1 MRKFV
6 LIESCHVRNDGHSGA
21 TIARPLARVGAVI
34 LALVMSCFSS
44 AFAQAKA
51 NAPASN
57 ASSNSSLE
65 GVLTQMDSAAAQF
78 RNAEADFVW
87 DQYQK
92 VVNETDTQKGKV
104 YYRRTGKGE
113 TQMSANI
120 QSPEQKY
127 LVFADGK
134 IRLYQPKIQ
143 QVNEYDAGKN
153 RDQFQSFL
161 VLGFGGR
168 GHDLPMQFEVKFVGY
183 ENVDGVKTAKLEL
196 IPKAPNVKNMFA
208 QIVIWIDPARGIS
221 LKQQFFEPSGDYRI
235 ADYSNIKLNGKVPD
249 DVFKLH
255 TSGSVKTVK
264 GK

>member
-1 MRKFV
+1 MLVERR
-6 LIESCHVRNDGHSGA
+6 HVENCCCSRA
-21 TIARPLARVGAVI
+21 MKRQLARVSVVV
-34 LALVMSCFSS
+34 LALAVFGISS
-44 AFAQAKA
+44 ALAQAKGGA
-51 NAPASN
+51 AASN
-57 ASSNSSLE
+57 PGSSSSLD

-120 QSPEQKY
+120 QLPEQKY
-127 LVFADGK
+127 VLFADGK
-134 IRLYQPKIQ
+134 VRLYQPRIE

-168 GHDLPMQFEVKFVGY
+168 GHDLLKQFDVTFGGNED
-183 ENVDGVKTAKLEL
+183 VDGVKTAKLEL
-196 IPKAPNVKNMFA
+196 SPKAANVKNMFN

-235 ADYSNIKLNGKVPD
+235 AHYTNIKLNTKISD
-249 DVFKLH
+249 DVFKLR
-255 TSGSVKTVK
+255 TSGNVKTVR

>member
-1 MRKFV
+1 M
-6 LIESCHVRNDGHSGA
+6 LIESRHIGNTGYKSVA
-21 TIARPLARVGAVI
+21 ARRTRAGIVVLSLMLFG
-34 LALVMSCFSS
+34 FSS
-44 AFAQAKA
+44 VFAQAKGTSSPGA
-51 NAPASN
+51 N
-57 ASSNSSLE
+57 SNSSLE
-65 GVLTQMDSAAAQF
+65 SVLTQMDSASAQF

-104 YYRRTGKGE
+104 YYRRTGNGE

-120 QSPEQKY
+120 QSPDQKY
-127 LVFADGK
+127 LVVADGRVR
-134 IRLYQPKIQ
+134 IYQPKIQ
-143 QVNEYDAGKN
+143 QVNEYNAGKN
-153 RDQFQSFL
+153 REQFQSFL

-168 GHDLPMQFEVKFVGY
+168 GHDLPKQFDVTLSGY
-183 ENVDGVKTAKLEL
+183 ESVDGVKTAKLEL
-196 IPKAPNVKNMFA
+196 TPKAPNVKNMFN

-235 ADYSNIKLNGKVPD
+235 ANYSNIKLNGKVPD

-255 TSGSVKTVK
+255 TSGGVKTVK

>member
-1 MRKFV
+1 M
-6 LIESCHVRNDGHSGA
+6 LIERCHIKDRVRHGA
-21 TIARPLARVGAVI
+21 I
-34 LALVMSCFSS
+34 LALAIFGLISAHAQTKSS
-44 AFAQAKA
+44 TPATST
-51 NAPASN
+51 NAA
-57 ASSNSSLE
+57 AALE
-65 GVLTQMDSAAAQF
+65 SVLTQMDSASAQF

-104 YYRRTGKGE
+104 YYRRTGKGD

-120 QSPEQKY
+120 QSPDQKF
-127 LVFADGK
+127 LVVADGK
-134 IRLYQPKIQ
+134 VRIYQPKIQ
-143 QVNEYDAGKN
+143 QVNEYDTGKN

-168 GHDLPMQFEVKFVGY
+168 GHDLPKQFDVTFGGY

-196 IPKAPNVKNMFA
+196 VPKAPNVKNMFN
-208 QIVIWIDPARGIS
+208 QIVIWIDPGRGLS

-235 ADYSNIKLNGKVPD
+235 ANYSSIKLNGRVPD

>member
-1 MRKFV
+1 MLVERCYV
-6 LIESCHVRNDGHSGA
+6 ANRCSSGSLPP
-21 TIARPLARVGAVI
+21 RPAETRVI
-34 LALVMSCFSS
+34 LLLLVIFGASL
-44 AFAQAKA
+44 AFPQVKNGVA
-51 NAPASN
+51 ASN
-57 ASSNSSLE
+57 ASSVSSLE
-65 GVLTQMDSAAAQF
+65 NVLTQMDSAAAQF

-87 DQYQK
+87 DQFQK

-120 QSPEQKY
+120 QSPDEKY
-127 LVFADGK
+127 VLFADGK
-134 IRLYQPKIQ
+134 VRLYQPKIE

-168 GHDLPMQFEVKFVGY
+168 GHDLLKQFDVKLDGN
-183 ENVDGVKTAKLEL
+183 EDVDGVKTAKLEL
-196 IPKAPNVKNMFA
+196 LPKAPNVRNMFNP
-208 QIVIWIDPARGIS
+208 IVIWIDPARGIS

-235 ADYSNIKLNGKVPD
+235 AHYTNIKLNTKVPD

-255 TSGSVKTVK
+255 TSGKVKTVK

>member
-1 MRKFV
+1 V
-6 LIESCHVRNDGHSGA
+6 A
-21 TIARPLARVGAVI
+21 LAIFG
-34 LALVMSCFSS
+34 FSS
-44 AFAQAKA
+44 VFGQIKSAAY
-51 NAPASN
+51 SG
-57 ASSNSSLE
+57 SSLE
-65 GVLTQMDSAAAQF
+65 SVLTQMDSAAAQF
-78 RNAEADFVW
+78 RTAQADFVW

-113 TQMSANI
+113 TQMAANI

-134 IRLYQPKIQ
+134 VRLYQPKIE

-153 RDQFQSFL
+153 REQFQSFL

-168 GHDLPMQFEVKFVGY
+168 GHDLQKQFDVTFGGNEDI
-183 ENVDGVKTAKLEL
+183 DGVKTAKLEL
-196 IPKAPNVKNMFA
+196 SPKAANVKNMFN

-221 LKQQFFEPSGDYRI
+221 LRQQFFEPSGDYRL
-235 ADYSNIKLNGKVPD
+235 AHYTNIKLNTKVPD

-255 TSGSVKTVK
+255 TSGNVKTVK

>member
-1 MRKFV
+1 MP
-6 LIESCHVRNDGHSGA
+6 
-21 TIARPLARVGAVI
+21 IARHRSSNHCYGTMERRHPAFFA
-34 LALVMSCFSS
+34 LALTFAMSALFPAFAQTKS
-44 AFAQAKA
+44 AFA
-51 NAPASN
+51 PD
-57 ASSNSSLE
+57 ASSRLE
-65 GVLTQMDSAAAQF
+65 TVLKQMDTAARQF

-113 TQMSANI
+113 TQMAANI
-120 QSPEQKY
+120 LSPEPKY
-127 LVFADGK
+127 VLFADGK
-134 IRLYQPKIQ
+134 VRLYQPKIG

-153 RDQFQSFL
+153 REQFQSFL
-161 VLGFGGR
+161 VLGFGGS
-168 GHDLPMQFEVKFVGY
+168 GHDLPRQFDVKFGGD
-183 ENVDGVKTAKLEL
+183 EDVDGVKTAKLEL
-196 IPKAPNVKNMFA
+196 TPKAPNVKNMFN
-208 QIVIWIDPARGIS
+208 QIVIWIDAPRGIS

-235 ADYSNIKLNGKVPD
+235 ARYTNIKLNGKIPD

>member
-1 MRKFV
+1 M
-6 LIESCHVRNDGHSGA
+6 LIERYQIRNNVERRLP
-21 TIARPLARVGAVI
+21 ARAASVGLVI
-34 LALVMSCFSS
+34 LALAIMSVTS
-44 AFAQAKA
+44 AYAQTKNSAAAA
-51 NAPASN
+51 NT
-57 ASSNSSLE
+57 NSSSPLE
-65 GVLTQMDSAAAQF
+65 SVLTQMDSASTQF

-120 QSPEQKY
+120 QSPDQKS

-134 IRLYQPKIQ
+134 VRLYQPKIQ

-153 RDQFQSFL
+153 REQFQSFL

-168 GHDLPMQFEVKFVGY
+168 GHDLPKQFDVTFGGY
-183 ENVDGVKTAKLEL
+183 ETVDGVKTAKLDL
-196 IPKAPNVKNMFA
+196 SPKAPNVKNMFN

-235 ADYSNIKLNGKVPD
+235 ANYSNIKLNGKVSD

>member
-1 MRKFV
+1 MLVEGCYVANR
-6 LIESCHVRNDGHSGA
+6 RPSGA
-21 TIARPLARVGAVI
+21 LPPWRAGTRVTFLLLLI
-34 LALVMSCFSS
+34 LAGSL
-44 AFAQAKA
+44 AFPQVK
-51 NAPASN
+51 NSAPASN
-57 ASSNSSLE
+57 LSSGSPLE
-65 GVLTQMDSAAAQF
+65 NVLTQMDSAAAQF

-120 QSPEQKY
+120 QSPDEKFV
-127 LVFADGK
+127 LFADGK
-134 IRLYQPKIQ
+134 VRLYQPKIE

-168 GHDLPMQFEVKFVGY
+168 GHDLLKQFDVKLDGN
-183 ENVDGVKTAKLEL
+183 EQVDGIKTAKLEL
-196 IPKAPNVKNMFA
+196 LPKAPNVRNMFNP
-208 QIVIWIDPARGIS
+208 IVIWIDPARGIS

-235 ADYSNIKLNGKVPD
+235 AHYTNIKLNTKVPD
-249 DVFKLH
+249 DVFKLR
-255 TSGSVKTVK
+255 TSGKVKTVK

>member
-1 MRKFV
+1 MP
-6 LIESCHVRNDGHSGA
+6 IVRHRSSNHCYGTMERRHPA
-21 TIARPLARVGAVI
+21 FFA
-34 LALVMSCFSS
+34 LALTFAMSALSP
-44 AFAQAKA
+44 AFAQTKSAV
-51 NAPASN
+51 APD
-57 ASSNSSLE
+57 ASSRLE
-65 GVLTQMDSAAAQF
+65 TVLKQMDTAARQF

-113 TQMSANI
+113 TQMAANI
-120 QSPEQKY
+120 LLPEPKY
-127 LVFADGK
+127 VLFADGK
-134 IRLYQPKIQ
+134 VRLYQPKIG

-153 RDQFQSFL
+153 REQFQSFL
-161 VLGFGGR
+161 VLGFGGS
-168 GHDLPMQFEVKFVGY
+168 GHDLPRQFDVKFGGD
-183 ENVDGVKTAKLEL
+183 EDVDGVKTAKLEL
-196 IPKAPNVKNMFA
+196 TPKAPNVKNMFN
-208 QIVIWIDPARGIS
+208 QIVIWIDAPRGIS

-235 ADYSNIKLNGKVPD
+235 ARYTNIKLNGKIPD

>member
-1 MRKFV
+1 V
-6 LIESCHVRNDGHSGA
+6 LIERCHTRNRVRHG
-21 TIARPLARVGAVI
+21 VI
-34 LALVMSCFSS
+34 LALAIFGLLSAHAQTKSS
-44 AFAQAKA
+44 TPATST
-51 NAPASN
+51 NAA
-57 ASSNSSLE
+57 AALE
-65 GVLTQMDSAAAQF
+65 SVLTQMDSASAQF

-104 YYRRTGKGE
+104 YYRRTGKGD
-113 TQMSANI
+113 TQMSATI
-120 QSPEQKY
+120 QSPDQKF
-127 LVFADGK
+127 LVVADGK
-134 IRLYQPKIQ
+134 VRIYQPKIQ
-143 QVNEYDAGKN
+143 QVNEYDTGKN

-168 GHDLPMQFEVKFVGY
+168 GHDLPKQFDVTFGGY

-196 IPKAPNVKNMFA
+196 VPKAPNVKNMFN
-208 QIVIWIDPARGIS
+208 QIVIWIDPGRGLS

-235 ADYSNIKLNGKVPD
+235 ANYSSIKLNGRVPD

-255 TSGSVKTVK
+255 TSGSVKTVR

>member
-1 MRKFV
+1 V
-6 LIESCHVRNDGHSGA
+6 LIERCHTRNRVRHG
-21 TIARPLARVGAVI
+21 VI
-34 LALVMSCFSS
+34 LALAILGLLSAHAQTKSS
-44 AFAQAKA
+44 TPATST
-51 NAPASN
+51 NAA
-57 ASSNSSLE
+57 AALE
-65 GVLTQMDSAAAQF
+65 SVLTQMDSASAQF

-104 YYRRTGKGE
+104 YYRRTGKGD

-120 QSPEQKY
+120 QSPDQKF
-127 LVFADGK
+127 LVVADGK
-134 IRLYQPKIQ
+134 VRIYQPKIQ
-143 QVNEYDAGKN
+143 QVNEYDTGKN

-168 GHDLPMQFEVKFVGY
+168 GHDLPKQFDVTFGGY

-196 IPKAPNVKNMFA
+196 VPKAPNVKNMFN
-208 QIVIWIDPARGIS
+208 QIVIWIDPGRGLS

-235 ADYSNIKLNGKVPD
+235 ANYSSIKLNGRVPD

-255 TSGSVKTVK
+255 TSGSIKTVK